1 MAEISPT
8 LVRVGNAEE
17 ANFFQQSVEA
27 SKVITSAIVDDGYFV
42 FVNTATFYYSTLFP
56 ATVLAF
62 SLVPV

>member
-8 LVRVGNAEE
+8 LVRVGNVEE

-27 SKVITSAIVDDGYFV
+27 SKVITFAIVDDDYFV
-42 FVNTATFYYSTLFP
+42 SVNTSTFYYSTLFP
-56 ATVLAF
+56 ASIVAF

>member
-8 LVRVGNAEE
+8 LVRVGNVEE

-27 SKVITSAIVDDGYFV
+27 SKVITFAIVDGYFV
-42 FVNTATFYYSTLFP
+42 FVNTATFYYSPLFP
-56 ATVLAF
+56 ATLVAF